1 VIQQLQESGS
11 TTLDS
16 DGNGRVYLGP
26 TVVRQSWNPTQ
37 ATASAFAIPAGTV
50 LNSNPTFESG
60 IEGWSTIAATLTQS
74 AVFAHTGTKSGL
86 ITSTAGSDPRA
97 EANQVDVNPANV
109 YHYSGWLYT
118 AVSPTVNIGVQVN
131 WFTSGG
137 AYISTSGPYLAN
149 PLGVWTNYAADV
161 TPPPTA
167 ARGQVRYAM
176 NGSPGAGRLV
186 YGDDIE
192 FTRITPTH
200 EAECTL
206 YLSVGPT
213 IGTKLGTT
221 RTGSTGDTFGFGGLT
236 IPPGLGV
243 LAVWEGGEP
252 GVTAT
257 LGIFGTKGRFVT

>member
-1 VIQQLQESGS
+1 MQQLQESGS
-11 TTLDS
+11 TVLNANGS
-16 DGNGRVYLGP
+16 GRVYLGP
-26 TVVRQSWNPTQ
+26 TVVRQSWQPTQ
-37 ATASAFAIPAGTV
+37 ATASAPTIAAGTV

-60 IEGWSTIAATLTQS
+60 ITGWSTTAATLTQS
-74 AVFAHTGTKSGL
+74 AAFAHTGTKSGL

-97 EANQVDVNPANV
+97 EAEQVNVNPNYV
-109 YHYSGWLYT
+109 YRYDGWLYT
-118 AVSPTVNIGVQVN
+118 ATALGFNVGIQVN
-131 WFTSGG
+131 WFTSVGG
-137 AYISTSGPYLAN
+137 YISTTGPYLTN
-149 PLGVWTNYAADV
+149 PVGAWTNYAADV

-167 ARGQVRYAM
+167 ARGQIRYAIT
-176 NGSPGAGRLV
+176 GSPGAGKLL

-192 FTRITPTH
+192 FTQVTPSL

-243 LAVWEGGEP
+243 LAVWDGGEP

-257 LGIFGTKGRFVT
+257 LGIFGTKGRFAS

>member
-1 VIQQLQESGS
+1 MQQLQESGS
-11 TTLDS
+11 TTLDVN
-16 DGNGRVYLGP
+16 GNGRVYLGP

-37 ATASAFAIPAGTV
+37 ATASAPATPIGTN
-50 LNSNPTFESG
+50 LNPNSTFESG
-60 IEGWSTIAATLTQS
+60 TQGWTTIQGTLTQS
-74 AVFAHTGTKSGL
+74 AAFAHSGTKSGL
-86 ITSTAGSDPRA
+86 LTTTAAGNQRA
-97 EANQVDVNPANV
+97 ETTQFAVQPNTTYHTDGWGYTPAV
-109 YHYSGWLYT
+109 FPELT
-118 AVSPTVNIGVQVN
+118 QIQVN
-131 WFTSGG
+131 WFDASHN
-137 AYISTSGPYLAN
+137 YISTVGPSAINPAN
-149 PLGVWTNYAADV
+149 VWTNYAADV
-161 TPPPTA
+161 ITPGNAAFANSRFGLSATPP
-167 ARGQVRYAM
+167 
-176 NGSPGAGRLV
+176 AGRLL
-186 YGDDIE
+186 YGDDIT
-192 FTRITPTH
+192 FTRITPNL